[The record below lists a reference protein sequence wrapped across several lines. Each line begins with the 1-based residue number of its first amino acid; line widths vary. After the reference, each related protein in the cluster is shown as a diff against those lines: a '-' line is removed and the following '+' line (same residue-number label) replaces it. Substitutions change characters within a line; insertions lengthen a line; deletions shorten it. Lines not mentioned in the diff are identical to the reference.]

1 MKEITQYSYL
11 EIKKFVI
18 ALEGEKDTLTE
29 KIESLKRR
37 IKSLKKILKEHDDYN
52 PKWMMTVP
60 VDLIAAYD
68 SGDGQAAAKINWKK
82 SILLMFDKY
91 DLPMTSTMLFSK
103 LLLNFKNVPRD
114 RTHVLGNIS
123 AALHYLA
130 FSDCKLVRIKRN
142 GDKHYIYGQPGYFDL
157 SGAMKEKYLEKF
169 KLETDGQHT
178 NRTMIRRFQKK
189 NSQFTSN

>member
-11 EIKKFVI
+11 EIKKFVTG
-18 ALEGEKDTLTE
+18 LESEKDSLTE
-29 KIESLKRR
+29 KIESMKRR
-37 IKSLKKILKEHDDYN
+37 IKSLKKILKEHDEYN
-52 PKWMMTVP
+52 PKWMVTVP
-60 VDLIAAYD
+60 VDLIATYNSSD
-68 SGDGQAAAKINWKK
+68 SQEAARINWKK

-91 DLPMTSTMLFSK
+91 DLPMTSAMVFSK
-103 LLLNFKNVPRD
+103 LLLNFKNIPKD

-142 GDKHYIYGQPGYFDL
+142 GDRHYIYGQPDYFDL
-157 SGAMKEKYLEKF
+157 SGVMKEKYLEKF
-169 KLETDGQHT
+169 KLETDGQHM

-189 NSQFTSN
+189 NSPFNSN